1 MQLMQIE
8 AAFRCLKSDLAVR
21 PVYHQLEH
29 RVEAHI
35 FVAFMSYCLM
45 ATLRK
50 RMSVYAAGLTAKAI
64 LEKLATIHMVDVW
77 LPTTDGRWL
86 IMPRFT
92 QPEAEHRVILDRL
105 KLTLPNQ
112 PLPRIYSG
120 QLPMVLSAE
129 SVDL

>member
-1 MQLMQIE
+1 MQLIQIE

-21 PVYHQLEH
+21 PVYHQLQH

-50 RMSVYAAGLTAKAI
+50 RMSVYAPGLTAKAI
-64 LEKLATIHMVDVW
+64 LETLATVQMVDVW

-92 QPEAEHRVILDRL
+92 QPEAEHRIILEKL

-112 PLPRIYSG
+112 PPPRIYSG
-120 QLPMVLSAE
+120 QLPIVPSAE
-129 SVDL
+129 SADL